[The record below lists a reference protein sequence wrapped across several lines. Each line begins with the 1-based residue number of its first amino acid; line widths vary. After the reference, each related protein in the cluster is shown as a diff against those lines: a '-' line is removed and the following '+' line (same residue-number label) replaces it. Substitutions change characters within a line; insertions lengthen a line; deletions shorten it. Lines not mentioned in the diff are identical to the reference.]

1 MAKDHLRAWDRD
13 YERRGR
19 LWGGAGDLPELP
31 QGSRILELGCGDGK
45 TLTLAADRGLQSI
58 GLDISKQAL
67 ALARGAA
74 PASPLILADARALP
88 FRDACFD
95 YILAYHV
102 FGHLLE
108 GERRA
113 SAREAA
119 RVLLPGGRLF
129 FREFG
134 RGDMRFGRGEEVEQ
148 GTFRRGVGTIT
159 HYFTPEEAGA
169 LFCGMQAI
177 RAEAVRWTMRIMGQ
191 EVMREEV
198 WAELVGVVE

>member
-1 MAKDHLRAWDRD
+1 MRAWDCD

-31 QGSRILELGCGDGK
+31 QDSRILELGCGDGK
-45 TLTLAADRGLQSI
+45 TLGLAADRGLPVI

-74 PASPLILADARALP
+74 PAAPLILADARALP
-88 FRDACFD
+88 FRDGCID

-113 SAREAA
+113 AAREAA
-119 RVLLPGGRLF
+119 RVLRPGGRLF
-129 FREFG
+129 FRDFG
-134 RGDMRFGRGEEVEQ
+134 RGDMRYGRGEEVEQ
-148 GTFRRGVGTIT
+148 GTFRRGAGTIT
-159 HYFTPEEAGA
+159 HYFSPEEAAA
-169 LFCGMQAI
+169 LFCWMRVAHV
-177 RAEAVRWTMRIMGQ
+177 EAVRWTMRIRGS
-191 EVMREEV
+191 EVVREGV
-198 WAELVGVVE
+198 WGELAKSE